1 MEPDVKACLGRLA
14 LLFWEAAPQP
24 PGGRIVLARQLL
36 KCATRRGARFTEKR
50 TRIASVSH
58 KLCSI
63 PRALK
68 DLVSL
73 KSLLFFFFLIVLLKK
88 KKIP

>member
-1 MEPDVKACLGRLA
+1 MKACLGRLA

-36 KCATRRGARFTEKR
+36 KCATRRGARFTENR
-50 TRIASVSH
+50 TRIASVVH

-68 DLVSL
+68 DLVSF
-73 KSLLFFFFLIVLLKK
+73 KSVFIYLFFFLIV
-88 KKIP
+88 